1 MIVPSSDAVT
11 SDDKRRVVDQVLS
24 SQTFNRCEQLKKIL
38 SYVCMKDLEGRPE
51 EITEYLL
58 GVEALGRS
66 ASFSPG
72 EDSSVRSRAHAL
84 RKKLQ
89 EYYLVE
95 APDAEIRIDLPRG
108 TYSPQYIRGQALN
121 GKHAPNGATS
131 IAEPGPVQ
139 RQHRRQWLPAA
150 ILAFIAGVVLTLALG
165 YGLRRW
171 LVPAAVRAG
180 IPAVVKEAW
189 GPLLG
194 GDEVLVILATPAQL
208 FMRDYGGMPV
218 PAQPQRAP
226 QIRQMPDIL
235 DVYRERQPVTPRTK
249 LYFHPNQSSPL
260 WGDVDGAMSVVALLD
275 TYRVSY
281 RVLPERLIQP
291 YMLRNRNVLLFG
303 RAEYSPAVRL
313 LLGDAPFVIE
323 YNPEVRSWGVRNRSP
338 KDGEPAFFQPRM
350 EAKTTEE
357 VYGLLTVLPSDAPA
371 ASSRRTVIF
380 SGVTTAGAKAAEEF
394 FATPD
399 TLNGLKD
406 RFRQDGLTQW
416 PRAWQVVLKTRVA
429 DDPTL
434 LMGFHYS
441 AYRVLEK

>member
-1 MIVPSSDAVT
+1 MIVASSDSVT

-38 SYVCMKDLEGRPE
+38 SYVCRKDIEGRPE

-66 ASFSPG
+66 PDFSPG

-95 APDAEIRIDLPRG
+95 APDADIRIDLPRG
-108 TYSPQYIRGQALN
+108 TYSPQYIRGPALN
-121 GKHAPNGATS
+121 GRHAPNGTAAAE
-131 IAEPGPVQ
+131 AEPVRP
-139 RQHRRQWLPAA
+139 RHRPLWLLAA
-150 ILAFIAGVVLTLALG
+150 ILAFAAGVVLTFALG
-165 YGLRRW
+165 YGLRHW
-171 LVPAAVRAG
+171 LVPAVTRAG

-194 GDEVLVILATPAQL
+194 GDEVLVVLATPAQL
-208 FMRDYGGMPV
+208 FLRDYGGMPI
-218 PAQPQRAP
+218 PEQPQGAP
-226 QIRQMPDIL
+226 QIRQTPDIL
-235 DVYRERQPVTPRTK
+235 SLYGERQPVSPHTK
-249 LYFHPNQSSPL
+249 LFFHPNQSSPL
-260 WGDVDGAMSVVALLD
+260 WGDVDGAMSVVALLNS
-275 TYRVSY
+275 YRVSY
-281 RVLPERLIQP
+281 RVLPERLIQS

-303 RAEYSPAVRL
+303 RAEYSPAARL
-313 LLGDAPFVIE
+313 LLADAPFVIE

-338 KDGEPAFFQPRM
+338 KYAEPAFFQPRM
-350 EAKTTEE
+350 EEKTTQE
-357 VYGLLTVLPSDAPA
+357 VYGLLTVLPSDASA
-371 ASSRRTVIF
+371 TGGRRTVIF

-394 FATPD
+394 FAAPD
-399 TLNGLKD
+399 TLNELKD
-406 RFRQDGLTQW
+406 RFRRDGLTQW

-434 LMGFHYS
+434 LLGFHYA